1 MIKVSAI
8 YQVPKINVG
17 AYKRVLNNNFSRA
30 IADAAMLWLQATTVE
45 IPVWSGASLATFA
58 KLANDAGFSLGGLSP
73 VFNAP
78 SRVGLGLSA
87 SQGSLE
93 GDNSKAVYKF
103 TYATS
108 LRHLIYNEFNNANS
122 SPDSTLFGT
131 LKNPGPYRFQQK
143 GKAAVLPLLRALRLP
158 KLTDFITVKTFTS
171 R

>member
-8 YQVPKINVG
+8 YQVPKINVS
-17 AYKRVLNNNFSRA
+17 AYKRVLNDRFSKA
-30 IADAAMLWLQATTVE
+30 ITDAARIWLQATTVE

-58 KLANDAGFSLGGLSP
+58 KLANEAGFALGNLSP
-73 VFNAP
+73 AFNAP
-78 SRVGLGLSA
+78 ARIGLGLSA

-93 GDNSKAVYKF
+93 GDSSKAIYNF

-108 LRHLIYNEFNNANS
+108 LRHLIYNEFNNANA

-143 GKAAVLPLLRALRLP
+143 GKAAVLPILRDLKLP
-158 KLTDFITVKTFTS
+158 NLNKFITIKTFKS
-171 R
+171 S

>member
-1 MIKVSAI
+1 MIKFSAI
-8 YQVPKINVG
+8 YQVPKINLT
-17 AYKRVLNNNFSRA
+17 AYKRILNDNFSKA
-30 IADAAMLWLQATTVE
+30 IADAARVWLQATTVE

-58 KLANDAGFSLGGLSP
+58 KLASDAGFSLGGITP

-78 SRVGLGLSA
+78 SRIGLGLSA
-87 SQGSLE
+87 SQGALE
-93 GDNSKAVYKF
+93 GDNSKSIFKF

-108 LRHLIYNEFNNANS
+108 LRHLIYNEFNNANA

-143 GKAAVLPLLRALRLP
+143 GQAAVLPILKDLRLP
-158 KLTDFITVKTFTS
+158 NLNDFIKVKTFTS

>member
-8 YQVPKINVG
+8 YQVPKINVS
-17 AYKRVLNNNFSRA
+17 AYKRAVNKDFSTA
-30 IADAAMLWLQATTVE
+30 MADAARVWLQATTVE

-58 KLANDAGFSLGGLSP
+58 KLANEAGFALGGLTP

-87 SQGSLE
+87 SQGSLA
-93 GDNSKAVYKF
+93 GDSSKAVYNF

-108 LRHLIYNEFNNANS
+108 LRHLIYNEFNNANV

-131 LKNPGPYRFQQK
+131 LKNPGPYRFQVK
-143 GKAAVLPLLRALRLP
+143 GKAAVLNLLQNLRLP
-158 KLTDFITVKTFTS
+158 DLNQFITIKTFRS
-171 R
+171 P

>member
-8 YQVPKINVG
+8 YQVPKINVT
-17 AYKRVLNNNFSRA
+17 AYKRVLNDNFSKA
-30 IADAAMLWLQATTVE
+30 IADAARVWLQATTVE

-78 SRVGLGLSA
+78 SRIGLGLSA

-93 GDNSKAVYKF
+93 GNNSTATFKF
-103 TYATS
+103 IYATS
-108 LRHLIYNEFNNANS
+108 LRHLIFNEFNNANS

-143 GKAAVLPLLRALRLP
+143 GKAAVLPILRNLRL
-158 KLTDFITVKTFTS
+158 LNLNSFITIKTFKS
-171 R
+171 P

>member
-1 MIKVSAI
+1 MIKVSAT
-8 YQVPKINVG
+8 YQVPKINVS
-17 AYKRVLNNNFSRA
+17 AYKRVLNDTFSRA
-30 IADAAMLWLQATTVE
+30 IADAARVWLQATTVE

-58 KLANDAGFSLGGLSP
+58 KLASDAGFSLGSLSP

-78 SRVGLGLSA
+78 SRIGLGLSA

-93 GDNSKAVYKF
+93 GDNSRATFKF

-108 LRHLIYNEFNNANS
+108 LRHLIFNEFNNANA

-143 GKAAVLPLLRALRLP
+143 GKATVLATLKELRLP
-158 KLTDFITVKTFTS
+158 NLNNSITVRTFKS
-171 R
+171 S

>member
-1 MIKVSAI
+1 MIKFSAI
-8 YQVPKINVG
+8 YQVPKINVS
-17 AYKRVLNNNFSRA
+17 AYKRVLNDRFSKA
-30 IADAAMLWLQATTVE
+30 IAEAARVWLQATTVE

-58 KLANDAGFSLGGLSP
+58 KLANDAGFALGGISP

-93 GDNSKAVYKF
+93 GDNSKSTFKF
-103 TYATS
+103 IYATS
-108 LRHLIYNEFNNANS
+108 LRHLIFNEFNNANS

-143 GKAAVLPLLRALRLP
+143 GKAAVLPLLRELRLP
-158 KLTDFITVKTFTS
+158 NLNDFIKIKTFTS